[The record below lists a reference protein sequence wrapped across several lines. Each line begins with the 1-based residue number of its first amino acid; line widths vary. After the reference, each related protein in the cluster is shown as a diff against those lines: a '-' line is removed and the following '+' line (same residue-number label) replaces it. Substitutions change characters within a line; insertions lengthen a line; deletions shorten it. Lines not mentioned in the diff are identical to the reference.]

1 MPLSVPLSTMKNI
14 LAVMILL
21 LFVLSACS
29 NPYQAEPTP
38 EILLIIPT
46 PVVPTPSATAPLPAT
61 ITPPPIVNAAPG
73 PFHLTFGY
81 FDREPACVAITEIV
95 LRLLEEEVE
104 DVTVERVEYDR
115 RSNALYDVLAA
126 RTMGQEIDLT
136 LCFFDPTD
144 RIYLRLFLDELK
156 QIGATVWGDEEMR
169 MLIIANQKSRR
180 KLKDERP
187 CLYRFFQQLEFGD
200 IPVDELEA
208 ERWLSTHRDE
218 VEAWLMCEGVSANDE
233 EG

>member
-1 MPLSVPLSTMKNI
+1 MKKI

-21 LFVLSACS
+21 LFALSACS
-29 NPYQAEPTP
+29 NLNQPEPTP
-38 EILLIIPT
+38 DILLIIPT
-46 PVVPTPSATAPLPAT
+46 PVLPTPTATATA
-61 ITPPPIVNAAPG
+61 IPPIVTAEPIVKATPG
-73 PFHLTFGY
+73 AFHLTLGY
-81 FDREPACVAITEIV
+81 FDREPACVAVTEMV
-95 LRLLEEEVE
+95 ARLLEEQVE
-104 DVTVERVEYDR
+104 DLTVERIEYDR

-126 RTMGQEIDLT
+126 RTMAQEIDLT

-156 QIGATVWGDEEMR
+156 QIGATVWGDEEER
-169 MLIIANQKSRR
+169 MLIIANQKSRS

-200 IPVDELEA
+200 SSPDELEP
-208 ERWLSTHRDE
+208 ERWLATHRDE
-218 VEAWLMCEGVSANDE
+218 VEAWLTCEGVSPNDE